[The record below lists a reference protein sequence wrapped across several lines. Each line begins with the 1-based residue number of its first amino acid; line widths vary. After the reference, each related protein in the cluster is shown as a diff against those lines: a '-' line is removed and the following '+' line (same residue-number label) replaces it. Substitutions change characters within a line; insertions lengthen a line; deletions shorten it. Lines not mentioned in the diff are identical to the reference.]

1 MKGLKNNMT
10 IETTVRNTLDI
21 HLTNKQKEAKIIELF
36 IKKKFNNEQ
45 LNYIEELIIKSPVK
59 LVDKTADKEHQKH
72 VDDIEEKRI
81 KEINS
86 L

>member
-1 MKGLKNNMT
+1 MT

-45 LNYIEELIIKSPVK
+45 LNYIEELMIKSPVK
-59 LVDKTADKEHQKH
+59 LVDKTADKKHQVH
-72 VDDIEEKRI
+72 IDEIEEERI
-81 KEINS
+81 KKISN

>member
-1 MKGLKNNMT
+1 MT
-10 IETTVRNTLDI
+10 IATTVRGFMNI

-45 LNYIEELIIKSPVK
+45 LNYIEEIIIKSPVK

-72 VDDIEEKRI
+72 VDEIEEKRI